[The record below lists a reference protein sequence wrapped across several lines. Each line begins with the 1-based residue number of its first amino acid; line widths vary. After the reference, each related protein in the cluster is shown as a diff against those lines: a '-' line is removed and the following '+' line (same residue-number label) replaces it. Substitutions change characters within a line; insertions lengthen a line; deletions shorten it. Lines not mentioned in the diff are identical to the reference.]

1 MADFIGLENELNT
14 KGTKI
19 VYEVKHSDQSLSF
32 MYDNVTEEKAVMDA
46 IVMSYLTN
54 FNVSCSLENSVYK
67 GDATII

>member
-19 VYEVKHSDQSLSF
+19 VYEVKHNQQSLSF
-32 MYDNVTEEKAVMDA
+32 TYDNVTEEKVVMDG

>member
-1 MADFIGLENELNT
+1 MTDFTGLETELNT

-19 VYEVKHSDQSLSF
+19 FYEVKHTEKSVSF
-32 MYDNVTEEKAVMDA
+32 VYENVSETKQVMDN

-67 GDATII
+67 GDATIQ